1 MSLCVHKAD
10 LTKHSKQERE
20 RKESTNVD
28 LKKKTLEQVQG
39 NTILLSYY
47 FGKHSVNCCWSGQTG
62 HTIIKYNKDGFL
74 GCVVNIDM

>member
-28 LKKKTLEQVQG
+28 LKKKKLLNKCKATPYYYHIILVNTVLTAADLVKQV
-39 NTILLSYY
+39 TPL
-47 FGKHSVNCCWSGQTG
+47 
-62 HTIIKYNKDGFL
+62 
-74 GCVVNIDM
+74 